1 MAYFLRR
8 IAFFV
13 LTLWAAVTLN
23 FIIPRLQPG
32 DPAQAIVTRMA
43 GQNHSVDA
51 AQVRAIRAMLG
62 VPDGNLLTQYWD
74 YLGNLVH
81 GDFGIS
87 YSSFPT
93 PVSALIVQKLP
104 WTLVLVGVTQI
115 IAFVVGVV
123 LGAFA
128 AWKRNRSFD
137 SVVSLGSTFLGT
149 LPFFWIA
156 LLLLYVFSFVLGW
169 LPNSGGYGGP
179 PIHAGLNLDFFESAL
194 YHSTLP
200 AVAILITAP
209 IGWIMGMRNT
219 MVQTLGEDYI
229 RLAWAK
235 GLRPRRIALRYG
247 ARNAILPSITGFAI
261 ALGGI
266 LGGQVLIEQIFSYPG
281 LGNLMFSAL
290 SNRDYPLIQALFLF
304 STVCVLLANLIADM
318 FYGVLDPRARRG
330 GAR

>member
-13 LTLWAAVTLN
+13 LTLWAAITLN
-23 FIIPRLQPG
+23 FIIPRLEPG
-32 DPAQAIVTRMA
+32 DPAQAIVSRLA
-43 GQNHSVDA
+43 GQNRSVDP
-51 AQVRAIRAMLG
+51 AQVRAVRLMLG
-62 VPDGNLLTQYWD
+62 VPNGNLASQYWQ
-74 YLGNLVH
+74 YLVSLAH

-93 PVSALIVQKLP
+93 PVTTLILQRLP
-104 WTLVLVGVTQI
+104 WTLVLVGVTQV
-115 IAFVVGVV
+115 IAFVAGTV

-128 AWKRNRSFD
+128 AWKRNGALD

-169 LPNSGGYGGP
+169 LPNSGGYGGA
-179 PIHAGLNLDFFESAL
+179 PIEPGLNLYFIESAL
-194 YHSTLP
+194 YHSALP
-200 AVAILITAP
+200 AVAILVTAP

-235 GLRPRRIALRYG
+235 GLRQRRIALRYG
-247 ARNAILPSITGFAI
+247 ARNAILPSVTGFAI
-261 ALGGI
+261 ALGSI
-266 LGGQVLIEQIFSYPG
+266 LGGQVLIEQIFDYPG
-281 LGNLMFSAL
+281 LGNLMYTAL

-304 STVCVLLANLIADM
+304 STVCVLLANLLADM
-318 FYGVLDPRARRG
+318 AYGVLDPRVRRG

>member
-8 IAFFV
+8 IAFF
-13 LTLWAAVTLN
+13 LATLWAAITLN
-23 FIIPRLQPG
+23 FLLPRMQPG
-32 DPAQAIVTRMA
+32 DPAQAIVGRLA
-43 GQNHSVDA
+43 GQNKSIDPD
-51 AQVRAIRAMLG
+51 QLRAIRLMLG
-62 VPDGNLLTQYWD
+62 LPTGNLASQYRD
-74 YLGNLVH
+74 YLVSLAHGNLGV
-81 GDFGIS
+81 S

-93 PVSALIVQKLP
+93 PVSTLILERLP

-115 IAFVVGVV
+115 IAFGLGVV
-123 LGAFA
+123 LGSFA
-128 AWKRNRSFD
+128 AWKRNRPFD
-137 SVVSLGSTFLGT
+137 SIVSLGSTFIGT

-179 PIHAGLNLDFFESAL
+179 PITPGFTLDFFESAL

-200 AVAILITAP
+200 ALAILITAP

-247 ARNAILPSITGFAI
+247 ARNAILPSVTGFAI
-261 ALGGI
+261 ALGSI

-281 LGNLMFSAL
+281 LGNLMFTAL

>member
-8 IAFFV
+8 IAFF
-13 LTLWAAVTLN
+13 LATLWAAITLN
-23 FIIPRLQPG
+23 FLIPRFQPG
-32 DPAQAIVTRMA
+32 DPAQAIVSRLA
-43 GQNHSVDA
+43 GQSKSIDPD
-51 AQVRAIRAMLG
+51 QLRAIRLMLG
-62 VPDGNLLTQYWD
+62 LPTGNLASQYWD
-74 YLGNLVH
+74 YLVSLFHGNLGV
-81 GDFGIS
+81 S

-93 PVSALIVQKLP
+93 PVSTLILERLP

-115 IAFVVGVV
+115 IAFGLGVV
-123 LGAFA
+123 LGSFA
-128 AWKRNRSFD
+128 AWRRNRPFD
-137 SVVSLGSTFLGT
+137 SIVSLGSTFIGT

-179 PIHAGLNLDFFESAL
+179 PITPGFNLDFFESAL

-200 AVAILITAP
+200 ALAILITAP

-247 ARNAILPSITGFAI
+247 ARNAILPSVTGFAI
-261 ALGGI
+261 ALGSI

-281 LGNLMFSAL
+281 LGNLMFTAL

>member
-1 MAYFLRR
+1 MAYFFRR
-8 IAFFV
+8 IAFFI

-23 FIIPRLQPG
+23 FLIPRLQPG
-32 DPAQAIVTRMA
+32 DPAQAIVSRMVGENQSPSA
-43 GQNHSVDA
+43 SQIN
-51 AQVRAIRAMLG
+51 AIRVMLG
-62 VPDGNLLTQYWD
+62 MPKGNLAVQYWD
-74 YLGNLVH
+74 YLTNLAH
-81 GDFGIS
+81 GHFGVS

-93 PVSALIVQKLP
+93 PVMTLILQKLP

-115 IAFVVGVV
+115 LAFVIGTT

-128 AWKRNRSFD
+128 AWKRNRMFD
-137 SVVSLGSTFLGT
+137 SVVSLTSTFVGT

-169 LPNSGGYGGP
+169 LPNQGGYGGA
-179 PIHAGLNLDFFESAL
+179 PITPGFNIDFFESAL

-200 AVAILITAP
+200 AVSILATAP
-209 IGWIMGMRNT
+209 IGWIMGMRNN
-219 MVQTLGEDYI
+219 MVQILGEDYI

-235 GLRPRRIALRYG
+235 GLRQRAIALRYG
-247 ARNAILPSITGFAI
+247 ARNAILPSVTAFEIV
-261 ALGGI
+261 LGSI

-281 LGNLMFSAL
+281 LGNLMYTAL

-304 STVCVLLANLIADM
+304 STICVLLANLIADM
-318 FYGVLDPRARRG
+318 TYGILDPRVRRG